1 MNIYKEKANR
11 YANNVGV
18 FCNARDEKNIKEWAA
33 HYLLIGFDNVIIFDH
48 KSTKP
53 LIEVFKNFDKRV
65 KIIRTE
71 LEDTIKLKLM
81 NTATALAKKMNLDWF
96 IYLDADEF
104 IVFNKFFKGVKHFLN
119 SYSYA
124 DSVAVNWLMF
134 GSNNLVE
141 EPEGLILENYT
152 KSCKMLDQHVKSFVR
167 PNKIVNCIN
176 PHYYEMINPS
186 KMLGINFKVMQPPYC
201 FNKIIVPYYQ
211 TPAYIAHYVF
221 QSEETYKKRK
231 INLKGDDGTVRSDI
245 GKDIHNHYNDIVN
258 LQPRKYINQIK
269 QFLNYYK

>member
-1 MNIYKEKANR
+1 
-11 YANNVGV
+11 
-18 FCNARDEKNIKEWAA
+18 
-33 HYLLIGFDNVIIFDH
+33 
-48 KSTKP
+48 
-53 LIEVFKNFDKRV
+53 
-65 KIIRTE
+65 
-71 LEDTIKLKLM
+71 
-81 NTATALAKKMNLDWF
+81 
-96 IYLDADEF
+96 
-104 IVFNKFFKGVKHFLN
+104 
-119 SYSYA
+119 
-124 DSVAVNWLMF
+124 MF